1 MHAPRHAKGRAG
13 IGLPVIAVGCL
24 LLLAATGCEHKLA
37 PGSIAPDFVVQ
48 TLDGKVTKLSNFRG
62 RPVLLNLWAT
72 WCPPCIEEIPFLNRI
87 QQRYLGRGLVVLG
100 VAGDEKTANVHAFA
114 KAHPLQFSVLLDPEG
129 VVGTDYG
136 ITGYPESFLID
147 RDGKLA
153 AKYVGPLPVR
163 DGKVAGEVIA
173 RLESLI
179 GS

>member
-1 MHAPRHAKGRAG
+1 MSPSRFANRRLADLFRT
-13 IGLPVIAVGCL
+13 ITIVGS
-24 LLLAATGCEHKLA
+24 LLLAVGGCESKLG

-72 WCPPCIEEIPFLNRI
+72 WCPPCIEELPSLNRI
-87 QQRYLGRGLVVLG
+87 QDRYRDRGLVVLG
-100 VAGDEKTANVHAFA
+100 VAGDEKTANVHAFV
-114 KAHPLQFSVLLDPEG
+114 KAHPLRFSVLLDPEG

-153 AKYVGPLPVR
+153 AKYVGPLPAQN
-163 DGKVAGEVIA
+163 GSLSGEVIA
-173 RLESLI
+173 QLESLV